1 LTLSQFFSHFFRHEN
16 GLPHT
21 GQTFEGRFDLS
32 RRFGIRYS
40 REFPLMAKNML
51 VLANSS

>member
-16 GLPHT
+16 GLPQT
-21 GQTFEGRFDLS
+21 GQIFEGRFDLS

-40 REFPLMAKNML
+40 RKFPLMTKTMPAM
-51 VLANSS
+51 ANSS